1 MAESLFDKLEAE
13 AYRRGLQKRSKEAGV
28 WFKKKLKDMGRINM
42 HKMIKDPR
50 LVRKQRP
57 RIGDM
62 FMYAYDP
69 KHRKTLPYYDR
80 FPLTI
85 MVQKAPGGFYGLNLH
100 YLPLKQRAIF
110 LDRLSAIANN
120 QKYDETTRLKLN
132 YNLLKG
138 AAKFKYFKPCFKH
151 YLSEHVDS
159 KIMKV
164 EASEWDIAIFLPTE
178 NFAKA
183 KKTKVWKDSRS
194 KWK

>member
-28 WFKKKLKDMGRINM
+28 WFKKKLKSMGRINM
-42 HKMIKDPR
+42 HQMIKDPR

-183 KKTKVWKDSRS
+183 KKTQVWKDSRS
-194 KWK
+194 KY

>member
-1 MAESLFDKLEAE
+1 MAQSLFDKLEAE
-13 AYRRGLQKRSKEAGV
+13 AYRKGFAKRSKEARK
-28 WFKKKLKDMGRINM
+28 WFLQKTKDMSQINM
-42 HKMIKDPR
+42 HNMLKDKR
-50 LVRKQRP
+50 LVQRQRP
-57 RIGDM
+57 RVGDM

-100 YLPLKQRAIF
+100 YLNLKDRAIF
-110 LDRLSAIANN
+110 LDRLSEIANN
-120 QKYDETTRLKLN
+120 KRFDETTRLKLN
-132 YNLLKG
+132 YSLLKKAG
-138 AAKFKYFKPCFKH
+138 KYKYFKPCFKH
-151 YLSEHVDS
+151 YLTEHIDS

-183 KKTKVWKDSRS
+183 KKTRVWKDSRGMY
-194 KWK
+194 

>member
-1 MAESLFDKLEAE
+1 MGSLFDKLESE
-13 AYRRGLQKRSKEAGV
+13 AFRKGLSKRSKEAQT
-28 WFKKKLKDMGRINM
+28 WFRKQVQGMGQINM
-42 HKMIKDPR
+42 HKMMKDDR
-50 LVRKQRP
+50 LVKKSRP
-57 RIGDM
+57 RVGDM

-85 MVQKAPGGFYGLNLH
+85 MVDKAPGGFYGLNLH

-110 LDRLSAIANN
+110 LDNLSAIANN
-120 QKYDETTRLKLN
+120 KRYDETTRLKLS
-132 YNLLKG
+132 YALLKG
-138 AAKFKYFKPCFKH
+138 ASKFKYFAPCFKH
-151 YLSEHVDS
+151 YLTSQVDS

-183 KKTKVWKDSRS
+183 KKSKVWKDSRS
-194 KWK
+194 KW

>member
-1 MAESLFDKLEAE
+1 MASLFDKLEAE
-13 AYRRGLQKRSKEAGV
+13 AFRKGLPNRSKEASD
-28 WFKKKLKDMGRINM
+28 WFRTKLKSMNPINM
-42 HKMIKDPR
+42 HKMMKDDR
-50 LVRKQRP
+50 LTKKQRP
-57 RIGDM
+57 RVGDM

-110 LDRLSAIANN
+110 LDRLSQIANN
-120 QKYDETTRLKLN
+120 QKYDETTRMKLS

-138 AAKFKYFKPCFKH
+138 AAKYKYFAPCFKH
-151 YLSEHVDS
+151 YLTEQIDS

-164 EASEWDIAIFLPTE
+164 EASEWGIAIFLPTE
-178 NFAKA
+178 NFAKK
-183 KKTKVWKDSRS
+183 KKTFVWKESRS
-194 KWK
+194 KW

>member
-1 MAESLFDKLEAE
+1 MAESLFDKLESE
-13 AYRRGLQKRSKEAGV
+13 AFRKGLTKRSKEASK
-28 WFKKKLKDMGRINM
+28 WFMQKMKNMQKINM
-42 HKMIKDPR
+42 HQMIKDPR
-50 LVRKQRP
+50 LVKKQRP
-57 RIGDM
+57 RVGDM

-69 KHRKTLPYYDR
+69 KNRRTLPYYDR

-85 MVQKAPGGFYGLNLH
+85 MVGKAPGGFYGLNLH

-110 LDRLSAIANN
+110 LDRLTSITNN
-120 QKYDETTRLKLN
+120 KKFDQTTRMKLS
-132 YNLLKG
+132 YDLLK
-138 AAKFKYFKPCFKH
+138 AATKFKYFAPCFKH
-151 YLSEHVDS
+151 YLTEHVDS

-194 KWK
+194 KY